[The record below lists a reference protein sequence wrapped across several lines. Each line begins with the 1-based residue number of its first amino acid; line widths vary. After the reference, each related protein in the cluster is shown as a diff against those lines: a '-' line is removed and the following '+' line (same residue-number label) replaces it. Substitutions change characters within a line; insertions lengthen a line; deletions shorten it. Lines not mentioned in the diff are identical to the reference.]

1 MDFGRCQLPCSH
13 LIVSEGQHGKRIRC
27 VGLAHAQDAIFA
39 ISNCMYCE
47 NFTLKTLRASLAF
60 FFRESAVLT
69 RRVAPEAS
77 VLREAEAWSSEAQ
90 HKFSGP
96 VFSRLSCTQPGSTR
110 WRFLRVGGYFI
121 YRSLRLWGLRATL
134 SLWKFCRCIPHLTR
148 FGEPAVVPLLVNAPV
163 SEWI

>member
-27 VGLAHAQDAIFA
+27 VGLAHAQDDIFA

-60 FFRESAVLT
+60 FYRESAVLT
-69 RRVAPEAS
+69 CRVAPEAS

-96 VFSRLSCTQPGSTR
+96 VFLHPTRKHETTFPSGWRIFYIPQPPTLRTSGNTELVEVLPLHPPPYTVWGARSRSASRQR
-110 WRFLRVGGYFI
+110 
-121 YRSLRLWGLRATL
+121 
-134 SLWKFCRCIPHLTR
+134 
-148 FGEPAVVPLLVNAPV
+148 PV
-163 SEWI
+163 REWI

>member
-1 MDFGRCQLPCSH
+1 MPTAVLSPHREWRPT
-13 LIVSEGQHGKRIRC
+13 GKRIRC
-27 VGLAHAQDAIFA
+27 VGLAHAQDDIFA

-60 FFRESAVLT
+60 FLSRICCSYLPRCSRGICPPWSRGLEFRGAAQILRSSFLTVVLHPT
-69 RRVAPEAS
+69 RKHETTFPLGWRIFYIP
-77 VLREAEAWSSEAQ
+77 
-90 HKFSGP
+90 
-96 VFSRLSCTQPGSTR
+96 QPPT
-110 WRFLRVGGYFI
+110 
-121 YRSLRLWGLRATL
+121 RATL